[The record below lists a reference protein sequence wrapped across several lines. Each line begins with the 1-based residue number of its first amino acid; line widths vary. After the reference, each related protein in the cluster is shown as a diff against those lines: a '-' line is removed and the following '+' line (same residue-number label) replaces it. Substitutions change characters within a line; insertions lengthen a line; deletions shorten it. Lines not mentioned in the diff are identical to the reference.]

1 RVPDETVNRWEVLD
15 ESVRGSLEVARAVY
29 PPLATR
35 SVARSWA
42 GIEAFMPDD
51 LPVLGPVPGVDGLL
65 VAAGFSGPGFA
76 RVPAAGGAHPRWPG
90 AARRRRFVEEERA
103 RDAADPRPASRDDP
117 AGPDEQPEPGLL
129 HRDADPRAALELP
142 RNLREGARDP
152 RDRAARVR
160 RDLVAR
166 GAASRLPAPALGGH
180 APAGRRRHGHLGAAA
195 AFDRGRAHDEPRSDD
210 PGPVSSSAQ

>member
-1 RVPDETVNRWEVLD
+1 
-15 ESVRGSLEVARAVY
+15 
-29 PPLATR
+29 
-35 SVARSWA
+35 
-42 GIEAFMPDD
+42 
-51 LPVLGPVPGVDGLL
+51 
-65 VAAGFSGPGFA
+65 
-76 RVPAAGGAHPRWPG
+76 
-90 AARRRRFVEEERA
+90 
-103 RDAADPRPASRDDP
+103 ASRDDP

-180 APAGRRRHGHLGAAA
+180 APAGLRRHCHVDSGAA
-195 AFDRGRAHDEPRSDD
+195 FEPGTVDSAPPTAD
-210 PGPVSSSAQ
+210 PGP